1 MSPDLVRQIAIV
13 VAFVATIAVN
23 GAANLVPLNGQTT
36 AEISD
41 RWQVLVTPAG
51 YVFSI
56 WGLIYLGQLAFTI
69 DQARPSRR
77 TAAVYRRLGLLPALA
92 GLLVTLIAIHLRI
105 AATLPAPSLSERLAI
120 RWPFSIYLGWITVA
134 TIVNVAVVLSW
145 AGAASFFSPGDV
157 WAALVLVAGFAIA
170 AVFVV
175 RERDAAF
182 GFVIAWAYVGIAVK
196 EAGVVLVAGTAMTAA
211 LVVGALAVLVAV
223 GAIDRASS
231 RSQLRSA

>member
-1 MSPDLVRQIAIV
+1 
-13 VAFVATIAVN
+13 
-23 GAANLVPLNGQTT
+23 
-36 AEISD
+36 
-41 RWQVLVTPAG
+41 
-51 YVFSI
+51 
-56 WGLIYLGQLAFTI
+56 
-69 DQARPSRR
+69 
-77 TAAVYRRLGLLPALA
+77 VYRRLGLLPALAGLLNAGWIVAWHWELYPATIAIMA

-145 AGAASFFSPGDV
+145 AGAAASFFSPGDV

-182 GFVIAWAYVGIAVK
+182 VFVIAWAYVGIAVK

-223 GAIDRASS
+223 GALDRASS
-231 RSQLRSA
+231 RSRLRSA